1 MVIGL
6 IFCIIFCTFIRLLLV
21 GISMAKKPQ
30 KLVTRVEH
38 LRLLECSPP
47 REDYHGKLVSE
58 LVRLILSHS
67 PPKTVM
73 E

>member
-1 MVIGL
+1 
-6 IFCIIFCTFIRLLLV
+6 
-21 GISMAKKPQ
+21 MAKKPQ
-30 KLVTRVEH
+30 KLVTQVEH

-67 PPKTVM
+67 PQKTVM
-73 E
+73 Q